1 MSNKI
6 SYYYT
11 DKLHFY
17 QEAGD
22 EKSIY
27 VEIIEGNINLKIEI
41 PLKQFLQMI
50 RCVDF
55 ESLKKQTEIT
65 DKKIKDHVT
74 KTVEDRM
81 QSNYGIKH
89 FMGFGIYGDSKLEK
103 DEQIANGIN
112 YFTEKRE
119 ELKKYFQNV
128 QSMQNRLFF
137 GLENILDS

>member
-6 SYYYT
+6 SYYYN
-11 DKLHFY
+11 DKFHFY
-17 QEAGD
+17 QESGH

-27 VEIIEGNINLKIEI
+27 MEIRENNIDLKIEI

-65 DKKIKDHVT
+65 DKKIKDYVT

-81 QSNYGIKH
+81 QSNNSIKH
-89 FMGFGIYGDSKLEK
+89 FMGFGIYGDNKLEK
-103 DEQIANGIN
+103 NQQITNGIN